1 MNVKILKFK
10 NGDEVICDLEE
21 IKAKAGLMYKCR
33 NPLLVGFNDTRLV
46 FIPFMQY
53 TTATQEFE
61 VSADSVLFVTEPV
74 ESLITDY
81 QNATSKIVTPRKG
94 ILRSVE

>member
-1 MNVKILKFK
+1 MNIKILKFK
-10 NGDEVICDLEE
+10 NGDEVICELQETKGKSGTVYRC
-21 IKAKAGLMYKCR
+21 IS
-33 NPLLVGFNDTRLV
+33 PLLVGFNETRLV

-61 VSADSVLFVTEPV
+61 VNADSVLFVTEPV
-74 ESLITDY
+74 EQLITDY

>member
-21 IKAKAGLMYKCR
+21 VKTKTGHSYRCKS
-33 NPLLVGFNDTRLV
+33 PLLVAFNDTRLV

-61 VSADSVLFVTEPV
+61 VASDSVLFVTEPV
-74 ESLITDY
+74 ESLINDY